1 VARVFR
7 FLREKAS
14 GVGADGDGAP
24 SLPFFR
30 NRRRGSLF
38 LRNWILQHKRW
49 GHGRLG
55 LVETG
60 TSIGVAQNLLE
71 ANPQKTGLHPNQA
84 NAIPRV
90 RLPHFSVGRRI
101 LWPNAG
107 CH

>member
-1 VARVFR
+1 M
-7 FLREKAS
+7 S
-14 GVGADGDGAP
+14 GRRRRANLHAGVPEGG

-30 NRRRGSLF
+30 NRRRGSFF
-38 LRNWILQHKRW
+38 LRNWILQHKIR

-55 LVETG
+55 RVETG

-90 RLPHFSVGRRI
+90 RLPHFSVGRGKMGVSVEWR
-101 LWPNAG
+101 
-107 CH
+107 